1 MSRYLFI
8 SLLLLAW
15 SSMTKAQTTTIN
27 KQGLSLGIDLSPFII
42 RLFDDERTGFAFN
55 GRYSLKEKWFMA
67 GEAGFENT
75 KFSKREFDYET
86 NGTFIKAGL
95 DYNLFS
101 VEEADNNDNVLIG
114 LRYGYAW
121 QEHTSDRFTIIDD
134 YWGSYEG
141 SLGTS
146 NVNSHWMEIVF
157 GLRSEVL
164 KNFYMG
170 WTIRLRQLFV
180 ADHTGTLEPY
190 TIPGFGKFDN
200 KTNLGFTYTLEYQIP
215 IRGYKNK
222 SKGK

>member
-1 MSRYLFI
+1 
-8 SLLLLAW
+8 
-15 SSMTKAQTTTIN
+15 
-27 KQGLSLGIDLSPFII
+27 
-42 RLFDDERTGFAFN
+42 
-55 GRYSLKEKWFMA
+55 MA